1 MLFLPAR
8 LRRRARH
15 FFFLFRYL
23 CLSFFDYRT
32 YTTRA
37 IVTCCVFCLIF
48 NNYGTRSRGTGRRLG
63 NNSSFSRGDVMC
75 AGELSR
81 LPLFLFYRFCIVY
94 SFFFFFFLFSP
105 IRLLR
110 LPFFLSLFHV
120 QWKSNPRRTAGC
132 TGEKLVASESFHD
145 YHHEGSRR
153 CALLLVFIYVLLL
166 LLTFSYFW

>member
-94 SFFFFFFLFSP
+94 SFFFSFFFSLLSAFYVYHSFFRCFTFNEKATLGARQDAPVKSLSPRNPFMTTITKDLDVVLCCLCLFMY
-105 IRLLR
+105 
-110 LPFFLSLFHV
+110 
-120 QWKSNPRRTAGC
+120 C
-132 TGEKLVASESFHD
+132 
-145 YHHEGSRR
+145 
-153 CALLLVFIYVLLL
+153 CCC
-166 LLTFSYFW
+166 

>member
-1 MLFLPAR
+1 MCFFC
-8 LRRRARH
+8 RH
-15 FFFLFRYL
+15 AYDGEHAIFFLFRYH

-81 LPLFLFYRFCIVY
+81 LPLFLLPILHRL
-94 SFFFFFFLFSP
+94 LFS
-105 IRLLR
+105 
-110 LPFFLSLFHV
+110 FLSLSLFSLLSSFYVYHSFSRCFTFNEKATLGARQDAPV
-120 QWKSNPRRTAGC
+120 KSLSPRNPSAT
-132 TGEKLVASESFHD
+132 TIVKDLDV
-145 YHHEGSRR
+145 
-153 CALLLVFIYVLLL
+153 VLCCLCL
-166 LLTFSYFW
+166 FMYCCCC